1 MVADPE
7 QMRFYPRPKT
17 RDEVDAWLAANISVY
32 DDKGFGVWCL
42 ESVPANEF
50 AGYCGIRPLTL
61 EGRQEVELVW
71 HVKKTFWNRGFAT
84 EAARIAVQVGR
95 DRFGLSGLVAIIHPD
110 NGPSRRVAQKLG
122 MVEQRSLIHD
132 GEPVVVYRSP
142 RD

>member
-17 RDEVDAWLAANISVY
+17 RDEVDAWLGSNIAVY
-32 DDKGFGVWCL
+32 DDEGFGVWCL
-42 ESVPANEF
+42 ESVPTDEF

-61 EGRQEVELVW
+61 EGRKEVELVW

-84 EAARIAVQVGR
+84 EAAQIAVQVGSEQ
-95 DRFGLSGLVAIIHPD
+95 FGLSGLVAIIHPD

-122 MVEQRSLIHD
+122 MVEQKCLIHD
-132 GEPVVVYRSP
+132 GEPVVVYRTA